1 MRKSLLLRKA
11 EGNYEITFHLYYDEV
26 PGHAPE
32 NYLIEKDILA
42 PLFDQVAKPKYLIK
56 ASRLDI
62 ELDDF
67 ETAITR
73 YYDLVRNWK
82 ATETYVHPTIFR
94 YEPKWVEGC
103 QPSG

>member
-11 EGNYEITFHLYYDEV
+11 EGNYEVSFHLYYDDV
-26 PGHAPE
+26 PGHPPE
-32 NYLIEKDILA
+32 RYLVEKELLA
-42 PLFDQVAKPKYLIK
+42 GLFDQIANPKYVIK
-56 ASRLDI
+56 APRLDI
-62 ELDDF
+62 ELGDF

-73 YYDLVRNWK
+73 YYDLVRNWR

-103 QPSG
+103 QPGA